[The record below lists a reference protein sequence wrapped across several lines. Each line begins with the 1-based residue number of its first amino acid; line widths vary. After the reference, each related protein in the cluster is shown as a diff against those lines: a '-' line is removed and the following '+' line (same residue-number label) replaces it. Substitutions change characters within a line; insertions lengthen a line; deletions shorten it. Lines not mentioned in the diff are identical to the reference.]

1 MEVQKHKFKREVF
14 DPKKLLPQNII
25 LKSVDS
31 HSYRIGLSLFQTNE
45 SVRRKDLHN
54 PKLMF
59 IIQLQLFIRQII
71 SLCASEKDSQLFV
84 YIGDLGYFYNNRVH
98 IAVTKG

>member
-25 LKSVDS
+25 LKSVYS

-84 YIGDLGYFYNNRVH
+84 YIGDFGYFYNTRVH